1 MTRVKLEPW
10 EKRAIKDW
18 PNFLRRI
25 FRRRVKLVDLT
36 PYQRLLALTVK
47 K

>member
-1 MTRVKLEPW
+1 MQLGMIKLL
-10 EKRAIKDW
+10 
-18 PNFLRRI
+18 LRRI

-36 PYQRLLALTVK
+36 PYQRLLVLTVK